1 VALSLVVRGGAVHD
15 GDGGPPR
22 HTDVLVSDDR
32 VVALGAEPAEHGA
45 DVIDAT
51 GLAVVPGFVNVLSH
65 AWATMQVDGSAASEV
80 LQGVTTEVFGE
91 ADSPGP
97 ADAAYGSYARDA
109 YGGIG
114 RADFARLSEG
124 LDAIAGSGIAPNVA
138 SLVGGANLRHLG
150 AGFDDRPLSA
160 RELQNVC
167 AVLAE
172 ELQEGALG
180 LGTAL
185 IYPPGRFASTGEL
198 VALCEVVAAH
208 GGIYVSHLRSEG
220 NQFLESLDE
229 LIDISSRSGVRADV
243 YHLKAAGRRNW
254 PKMEEAIDRITTA
267 RDAGLSIAANMYP
280 YEAGSNPLSACIPPR
295 FHDGGPAKLAAR
307 LADPVQRKEM
317 AAELAQDSADFENLL
332 LASGGGE
339 GILLLRD
346 LADGTPARGERLSV
360 MAERLGTPDDV
371 TGLLEIVARDPWI
384 GAALFLMDPPNV
396 ELGFAQEWVSV
407 GSDAAAHPATPPWSD
422 VATHPRT
429 YGTFARVLG
438 RFARERKL
446 FPFAEAVR
454 RMTSLPADR
463 FALDGRGR
471 LRAGGFADIVVLDPA
486 TVEDRATWNEPHR
499 YAVGVH
505 HVIVN
510 GVRVVT
516 DGRLTEA
523 RPGRRLR
530 RVGSEGR

>member
-1 VALSLVVRGGAVHD
+1 MGLSLVVRGGAVYD

-22 HTDVLVSDDR
+22 HADVLVSDDR
-32 VVALGAEPAEHGA
+32 VVELGAEPAEHGA
-45 DVIDAT
+45 EVVDAT

-65 AWATMQVDGSAASEV
+65 AWATMQVDGSAASEL
-80 LQGVTTEVFGE
+80 LQGVTTEIFGE

-97 ADAAYGSYARDA
+97 ADAVYGSYARDA

-114 RADFARLSEG
+114 RADFGRLSEG
-124 LDAIAGSGIAPNVA
+124 LDAIAGTGIAPNVA
-138 SLVGGANLRHLG
+138 SLVGGANLRYLG
-150 AGFDDRPLSA
+150 AGFDDRPMSA
-160 RELQNVC
+160 QEQRNVC

-185 IYPPGRFASTGEL
+185 IYPPGRFSSTDEL

-220 NQFLESLDE
+220 NRFLESLDE
-229 LIDISSRSGVRADV
+229 LIDISTRSGVRADV

-254 PKMEEAIDRITTA
+254 PKMRQAIDRIEAA
-267 RDAGLSIAANMYP
+267 RASGLSVAANMYP

-295 FHDGGPAKLAAR
+295 FQDGGPERLAAR
-307 LADPVQRKEM
+307 LADPAQRAAM
-317 AAELAQDSADFENLL
+317 AEELSRDSADFENLL
-332 LASGGGE
+332 LASGGGD
-339 GILLLRD
+339 GVLLLRD
-346 LADGTPARGERLSV
+346 LRDGTPARGQRLSV
-360 MAERLGTPDDV
+360 VAERLEMPDDV

-384 GAALFLMDPPNV
+384 GAALFLMDWPNV

-407 GSDAAAHPATPPWSD
+407 GSDAAAHPATPPWND

-438 RFARERKL
+438 EFARERKL
-446 FPFAEAVR
+446 FPFTEAVR

-463 FALDGRGR
+463 FALDRRGR
-471 LRAGGFADIVVLDPA
+471 LRAGGFADIVVLDPSRA
-486 TVEDRATWNEPHR
+486 GDRATWSEPHR
-499 YAVGVH
+499 YAVGVQ

-516 DGRLTEA
+516 DGRLTGA
-523 RPGRRLR
+523 RPGKRLR
-530 RVGSEGR
+530 RAGSAGR